1 MQLCIILKVYLMS
14 IKMELWRQ
22 PFRIISF
29 VSKCISFQRHLL
41 CYSGQHC
48 TIYFQGPI
56 NGTARE
62 ENNSM
67 GCKTFPHA
75 SQTRFNDTQFL
86 FMDRHCHKVDAMYGP
101 CLEREFAL
109 SRVGS
114 CRARE
119 VDGIWIA
126 KPVSRFRLPGSF

>member
-1 MQLCIILKVYLMS
+1 
-14 IKMELWRQ
+14 
-22 PFRIISF
+22 
-29 VSKCISFQRHLL
+29 
-41 CYSGQHC
+41 
-48 TIYFQGPI
+48 
-56 NGTARE
+56 
-62 ENNSM
+62 M

-114 CRARE
+114 CRAKRSMGYGLQNLCLDFARVLLKGHDLTYVE
-119 VDGIWIA
+119 LKDTCQIQLKNIHE
-126 KPVSRFRLPGSF
+126 KPRKVWSKGFFYIYSNYKKTFY

>member
-1 MQLCIILKVYLMS
+1 MYHLSEAFIYSAIQADIAQSISRAQYL
-14 IKMELWRQ
+14 
-22 PFRIISF
+22 
-29 VSKCISFQRHLL
+29 
-41 CYSGQHC
+41 
-48 TIYFQGPI
+48 I

-67 GCKTFPHA
+67 GCKTFPRA
-75 SQTRFNDTQFL
+75 SQNRFNDTQFL

-114 CRARE
+114 CRAKRSMGYGLQNLCL
-119 VDGIWIA
+119 DFASQGPFKGA
-126 KPVSRFRLPGSF
+126 RFDICRIKRHMSDSVEEHS